1 VNVTLELDV
10 EPAWLEMVELL
21 TRAADLGIGRPE
33 ADLHTHSL
41 ALGAQLVATC
51 ALTALG
57 GPEPAARA
65 ALGLNAEGSPADLIR
80 AAAVAAQRCSVNQL
94 PPGARQVI
102 DALEALVGECGS

>member
-1 VNVTLELDV
+1 MRDTLELDV

-21 TRAADLGIGRPE
+21 TRAADQGIGRPD
-33 ADLHTHSL
+33 ADLRTHSL

-51 ALTALG
+51 ALAALG
-57 GPEPAARA
+57 GPEPAAHA
-65 ALGLNAEGSPADLIR
+65 ALGRNAEGSPADLIR
-80 AAAVAAQRCSVNQL
+80 AAAVAARRCEVNRL

>member
-1 VNVTLELDV
+1 MNVTLELDV

-21 TRAADLGIGRPE
+21 TLAADKGIGRPD

-51 ALTALG
+51 ALAALG
-57 GPEPAARA
+57 EPEPAACA
-65 ALGLNAEGSPADLIR
+65 ALGMNAEGSPADLIR
-80 AAAVAAQRCSVNQL
+80 AAAVAARRCSVNQL